1 MIVVALT
8 AVAAVR
14 RRGMLPIDGFW
25 FDDSWVVAGAVFGD
39 PSQILSVGSTHPTF
53 TLSLMGIA
61 LFFLVGLVERL
72 VIPWHHETRRAATQ
86 Q

>member
-1 MIVVALT
+1 MLALSNQLAT
-8 AVAAVR
+8 TELFAAV
-14 RRGMLPIDGFW
+14 L
-25 FDDSWVVAGAVFGD
+25 V
-39 PSQILSVGSTHPTF
+39 
-53 TLSLMGIA
+53 LSLMGIA